1 MSNLNIAKA
10 SLGEIG
16 FAMKVEA
23 GRVDGEFLQ
32 VSKELWLEIADR
44 LMSIQEDQ
52 QPAWK
57 KAVMRTFLS
66 RGIE

>member
-1 MSNLNIAKA
+1 MSLKIENA

-23 GRVDGEFLQ
+23 NRVNGDTMQ

-44 LMSIQEDQ
+44 IMKAGEQNERSI
-52 QPAWK
+52 
-57 KAVMRTFLS
+57 
-66 RGIE
+66 